1 MSSMVPRLPTGYGK
15 QILYLDYDGV
25 LHHENCLWH
34 PKRGAYLSAPSE
46 FKIFQNAEL
55 LEELL
60 TPYPAVLIVLS
71 TSWVRRYGVTRTA
84 KRLPEGLR
92 QRVIGATFH
101 SEMDENYF
109 SNLSRGLQV
118 YNDILRRKPARF
130 VAIDDVDEGWPL
142 AIREHLVLTHE
153 KHGISHPP
161 VLEELKSK
169 LASHFATDPRSTP

>member
-1 MSSMVPRLPTGYGK
+1 MSSLVSRLPKGYGEHV
-15 QILYLDYDGV
+15 LYVDYDGV
-25 LHHENCLWH
+25 LHHESCLWR
-34 PKRGAYLSAPSE
+34 PKKGAYLSAPGE
-46 FKIFQNAEL
+46 FKLFQHAEL

-71 TSWVRRYGVTRTA
+71 TSWVRRYGVKRTA

-118 YNDILRRKPARF
+118 YNDIQRRNPARF